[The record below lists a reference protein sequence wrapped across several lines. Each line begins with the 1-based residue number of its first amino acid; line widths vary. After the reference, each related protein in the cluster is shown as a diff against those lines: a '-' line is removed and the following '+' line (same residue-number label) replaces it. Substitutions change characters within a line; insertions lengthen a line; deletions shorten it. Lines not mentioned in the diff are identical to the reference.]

1 MKQKEILIQEAL
13 LKFPAAVSE
22 IEAVDLL
29 AQQLNKEAMA
39 MEDKNSE
46 KYQMAML
53 KFHKVKMAYRKMVRE
68 KEFMVEPV

>member
-1 MKQKEILIQEAL
+1 MKQKDLILQEAT
-13 LKFPAAVSE
+13 LKFPDAVSI
-22 IEAVDLL
+22 IEACDLL

-53 KFHKVKMAYRKMVRE
+53 KFHKVKMTYRRLVRE
-68 KEFMVEPV
+68 KEFVVEPV